1 MKKKICFII
10 PYFGNFKNYFQLFLN
25 SCRLNSDINWL
36 IITDNKDEYD
46 YPKNVKRI
54 ELGFNDLRKRSKR
67 NLILIFHY
75 LNHIN
80 FVILK

>member
-54 ELGFNDLRKRSKR
+54 ELGFNDFE
-67 NLILIFHY
+67 NA
-75 LNHIN
+75 
-80 FVILK
+80 

>member
-54 ELGFNDLRKRSKR
+54 
-67 NLILIFHY
+67 
-75 LNHIN
+75 
-80 FVILK
+80 